1 MHEPRLY
8 DNPQL
13 SVVCVS
19 IGTPEKA
26 LLVCDNLGIDKD
38 LLYVDPEA
46 DVHRKLGLEKSIQST
61 FLSPQTPLAMK
72 KILVDDFAKY
82 VSAPLR
88 RKRARLLTLL
98 CMQVEDAAIGPGEVD
113 QAREQVAR
121 AAPGQDAGVQP
132 GRRPALRRRQ
142 AAAEGALRK
151 GAAGQS
157 V

>member
-88 RKRARLLTLL
+88 RKRAK
-98 CMQVEDAAIGPGEVD
+98 AGET
-113 QAREQVAR
+113 ANSSLHA
-121 AAPGQDAGVQP
+121 
-132 GRRPALRRRQ
+132 GRRRCDRSWRSGSGPRTSCSCCPRTRRRRTTRE
-142 AAAEGALRK
+142 APCSSTETGGCGGRTT
-151 GAAGQS
+151 
-157 V
+157 